1 MKDGRVEEYDRVP
14 RPVPF
19 EIQMDDGKA
28 KRENRGYTFADF
40 VAAANYLHKQISTG
54 ANSTRWQ
61 CFAVP
66 TMQSSLD
73 PPLPFSPCCVLAPP
87 HNDFWL
93 VTLTYAQ
100 YFEQT
105 PAFYF
110 YIRRNRSFATR
121 GTINSSTGCVA
132 SRRVARRG
140 E

>member
-1 MKDGRVEEYDRVP
+1 MTASRGPSHLKYKWTMGRRKEKTGDTPSPTLSPLRIICINKFRRER
-14 RPVPF
+14 
-19 EIQMDDGKA
+19 IQ
-28 KRENRGYTFADF
+28 RGGSVSQFQ
-40 VAAANYLHKQISTG
+40 LC
-54 ANSTRWQ
+54 R
-61 CFAVP
+61 AV
-66 TMQSSLD
+66 SFD

-105 PAFYF
+105 PAFYS

>member
-66 TMQSSLD
+66 TMQSSLVRPS
-73 PPLPFSPCCVLAPP
+73 PPLFALLRPC
-87 HNDFWL
+87 
-93 VTLTYAQ
+93 T
-100 YFEQT
+100 
-105 PAFYF
+105 
-110 YIRRNRSFATR
+110 AT
-121 GTINSSTGCVA
+121 
-132 SRRVARRG
+132 
-140 E
+140 